1 MTRVAE
7 TVIINAPTFV
17 WGWLLPVIITLTA
30 AIVAILVEAF
40 VPRGSRRPI
49 QLVLFF
55 ATIVAAGVILIVDW
69 SQRGFTATG
78 SIAHDGPTV
87 VLQAIIL
94 VVSLVVGFIVSER
107 QVDGSG
113 DSFAPAAS
121 TIPGSDDEREATRV
135 GWTQTEIWPL
145 LLFSIGGALLFVS
158 ASDFLTLF
166 VALEVMSLPLYL
178 MAGLARRRRLLS
190 QEAALK
196 YFLLGALASAVL
208 LFGIALGYAYSGT
221 LYYSNFATAVAGT
234 TTGQAILLAAMGLMA
249 VGMFFKIGAVPF
261 HQWVPDV
268 YQGSPTPV
276 TAFMASVVKIAAF
289 GALLRLFYVAFAGL
303 QWEWRPVVW
312 AVAILTMLVGVIVA
326 VTQTDV
332 KRMLAYSS
340 IANTGYILVGFA
352 GTASTSI
359 SFVLF
364 YLLAYGVATA
374 GAFAIVMLVRDP
386 GGEATH
392 LSRWTG
398 LGKTNPLIAAIF
410 SLFLLSFAG
419 IPLTAGFIAKFG
431 VFASAIE
438 GGALPLVIVGVIASV
453 IAAFFYVR
461 VIVLMYFSEPLP
473 DGPRVAYPSVL
484 TSITIGLTAI
494 ATLLLGIAPQVVL
507 NLIHSAGVFLR

>member
-1 MTRVAE
+1 MSRVSELPA
-7 TVIINAPTFV
+7 ISGPTLN
-17 WGWLLPVIITLTA
+17 WGWLLPVVIILTA
-30 AIVAILVEAF
+30 AIIAILIEAF
-40 VPRGSRRPI
+40 VPRNSRRPI
-49 QLVLFF
+49 QMVLFF
-55 ATIVAAGVILIVDW
+55 ASLIGAGAILIADW

-78 SIAHDGPTV
+78 SYAHDGPTV
-87 VLQAIIL
+87 LLQAIIL
-94 VVSLVVGFIVSER
+94 IVSLVVGFIVAER
-107 QVDGSG
+107 GVDGSG
-113 DSFAPAAS
+113 DAFAPAAS
-121 TIPGSDDEREATRV
+121 TVPGSDDEREATRV
-135 GWTQTEIWPL
+135 GWMQTEIWPL
-145 LLFSIGGALLFVS
+145 MLFSIGGGLLFVA

-196 YFLLGALASAVL
+196 YFLLGAFASAIL
-208 LFGIALGYAYSGT
+208 LFGIALAYAYSGT
-221 LYYSNFATAVAGT
+221 LYYNLFADAVAST
-234 TTGQAILLAAMGLMA
+234 TTGQGILLVSIGLIA
-249 VGMFFKIGAVPF
+249 VGMLFKIGAVPF

-276 TAFMASVVKIAAF
+276 TTFMASVVKIAAF
-289 GALLRLFYVAFAGL
+289 GALLRIFYVAFEGL
-303 QWEWRPVVW
+303 QWEWRPVIW
-312 AVAILTMLVGVIVA
+312 TVAILTMLVGVVVA
-326 VTQTDV
+326 ITQTDV

-352 GTASTSI
+352 GVAAMSVK
-359 SFVLF
+359 FVIF
-364 YLLAYGVATA
+364 YLLVYGIATA

-398 LGKTNPLIAAIF
+398 LGKTNPLIAGIF

-431 VFASAIE
+431 VFAAAID
-438 GGALPLVIVGVIASV
+438 GGALPLVIVGVFASV

-461 VIVLMYFSEPLP
+461 VIVLMFFSDPLP

-484 TSITIGLTAI
+484 TSVAIGLTAI
-494 ATLLLGIAPQVVL
+494 ATVLLGIFPQAVL
-507 NLIHSAGVFLR
+507 NLINNAGVFLR

>member
-1 MTRVAE
+1 
-7 TVIINAPTFV
+7 
-17 WGWLLPVIITLTA
+17 LLPVVIVLTA
-30 AIVAILVEAF
+30 AIIAILIEAF
-40 VPRGSRRPI
+40 VPRNSRRPI
-49 QLVLFF
+49 QMVLFF
-55 ATIVAAGVILIVDW
+55 AALIGAGAILVADW

-78 SIAHDGPTV
+78 SYAHDGPAV
-87 VLQAIIL
+87 LLQAIIL
-94 VVSLVVGFIVSER
+94 VVSLFVGFIVAER
-107 QVDGSG
+107 GVDGSG
-113 DSFAPAAS
+113 DAFAPAAS
-121 TIPGSDDEREATRV
+121 TVPGSDDEREATRV

-145 LLFSIGGALLFVS
+145 MLFSIGGGLLFVA

-196 YFLLGALASAVL
+196 YFLLGAFASAIL
-208 LFGIALGYAYSGT
+208 LFGIALAYAYSGT
-221 LYYSNFATAVAGT
+221 LYYNKFADAVAST
-234 TTGQAILLAAMGLMA
+234 TTGQGILLVSIGLIA
-249 VGMFFKIGAVPF
+249 VGMLFKIGAVPF

-276 TAFMASVVKIAAF
+276 TTFMASVVKIAAF
-289 GALLRLFYVAFAGL
+289 GALLRIFYVAFEGL
-303 QWEWRPVVW
+303 QWEWRPVIW
-312 AVAILTMLVGVIVA
+312 TVAILTMLVGVVVA
-326 VTQTDV
+326 ITQTDV

-352 GTASTSI
+352 GVEKLSVQ
-359 SFVLF
+359 FVIF
-364 YLLAYGVATA
+364 YLLVYGISTA
-374 GAFAIVMLVRDP
+374 GAFAVVMLVRDP

-398 LGKTNPLIAAIF
+398 LGKTNPLIAGIF

-431 VFASAIE
+431 VFAAAID
-438 GGALPLVIVGVIASV
+438 GGALPLVIVGVFASV

-461 VIVLMYFSEPLP
+461 VIVLMFFSDPLP

-484 TSITIGLTAI
+484 TSVAIGLTAI
-494 ATLLLGIAPQVVL
+494 ATVLLGIFPQAVL
-507 NLIHSAGVFLR
+507 SLIEKAGVFIR

>member
-1 MTRVAE
+1 VSRVADSF
-7 TVIINAPTFV
+7 VISAPALN
-17 WGWLLPVIITLTA
+17 WDWLLPVIITLTA
-30 AIVAILVEAF
+30 AIIAILVEAF

-55 ATIVAAGVILIVDW
+55 ATLIGAGVALIVDW
-69 SQRGFTATG
+69 SQRGYTATG
-78 SIAHDGPTV
+78 SVAHDGPTV
-87 VLQAIIL
+87 LLQATIL
-94 VVSLVVGFIVSER
+94 IVSLVVGFVVSER
-107 QVDGSG
+107 RVDGSG
-113 DSFAPAAS
+113 DAFASAAS
-121 TIPGSDDEREATRV
+121 TIPGSDDEREAARF

-196 YFLLGALASAVL
+196 YFLLGAFASAVL
-208 LFGIALGYAYSGT
+208 LFGIALAYAYSGT
-221 LYYSNFATAVAGT
+221 LYYNQFAVAVTGT
-234 TTGQAILLAAMGLMA
+234 TTGQAILLASVGLIA
-249 VGMFFKIGAVPF
+249 VGMLFKIGAVPF

-268 YQGSPTPV
+268 YTGSPTPV
-276 TAFMASVVKIAAF
+276 TSFMASVVKIAAF

-303 QWEWRPVVW
+303 QWEWRPVIW

-326 VTQTDV
+326 ITQTDV

-340 IANTGYILVGFA
+340 IANTGYILVGFVGMSA
-352 GTASTSI
+352 KSV
-359 SFVLF
+359 SFVVF
-364 YLLAYGVATA
+364 YLFVYGVATV
-374 GAFAIVMLVRDP
+374 GSFAIVMLVRDP

-398 LGKTNPLIAAIF
+398 LGKTNPLIAGIF

-431 VFASAIE
+431 VFAAAID
-438 GGALPLVIVGVIASV
+438 GGATPLVIVGVIASV
-453 IAAFFYVR
+453 IAGFFYVR
-461 VIVLMYFSEPLP
+461 VIVLMYFSEPVV

-484 TSITIGLTAI
+484 TSLAIGLTAL
-494 ATLLLGIAPQVVL
+494 ATVLLGILPQVVL
-507 NLIHSAGVFLR
+507 NLINNAGVFLR

>member
-1 MTRVAE
+1 VSRVAE
-7 TVIINAPTFV
+7 TIISGPTLN
-17 WGWLLPVIITLTA
+17 WGWLLPVTITLTA

-40 VPRGSRRPI
+40 VPRNSRRPI

-55 ATIVAAGVILIVDW
+55 AALVGAGAVLVVDW
-69 SQRGFTATG
+69 TQLGFTATG
-78 SIAHDGPTV
+78 SVAHDGPAV
-87 VLQAIIL
+87 LLQAIIL
-94 VVSLVVGFIVSER
+94 LVSLIVGFIVAER
-107 QVDGSG
+107 NVDGSG
-113 DSFAPAAS
+113 DAFAPAAS
-121 TIPGSDDEREATRV
+121 TVPGSDDEREATRV

-145 LLFSIGGALLFVS
+145 MLFSIGGAMLFVA

-196 YFLLGALASAVL
+196 YFLLGAFASAVL
-208 LFGIALGYAYSGT
+208 LFGIALAYAYSGT
-221 LYYSNFATAVAGT
+221 LYYNLFADAVAST
-234 TTGQAILLAAMGLMA
+234 TTGQGILLVSIGLIS
-249 VGMFFKIGAVPF
+249 VGMLFKIGAVPF

-276 TAFMASVVKIAAF
+276 TTFMASVVKIAAF
-289 GALLRLFYVAFAGL
+289 GALLRIFYVAFLGL
-303 QWEWRPVVW
+303 QWEWRPVIW
-312 AVAILTMLVGVIVA
+312 TVAILTMLVGVVVA
-326 VTQTDV
+326 ITQTDV

-352 GTASTSI
+352 GVSGSSVA
-359 SFVLF
+359 FVIF
-364 YLLAYGVATA
+364 YLLVYGIATA

-398 LGKTNPLIAAIF
+398 LGKTNPLIAGIF

-431 VFASAIE
+431 VFAAAID
-438 GGALPLVIVGVIASV
+438 GGALPLVIVGVFSSV

-461 VIVLMYFSEPLP
+461 VIVLMFFSDPLP

-484 TSITIGLTAI
+484 TSVAIGLTAI
-494 ATLLLGIAPQVVL
+494 ATVLLGVFPQAVL
-507 NLIHSAGVFLR
+507 DLIHNAGVFLR

>member
-1 MTRVAE
+1 MIRAAE
-7 TVIINAPTFV
+7 TVISGPTLNWGYLAP
-17 WGWLLPVIITLTA
+17 IAITLTA
-30 AIVAILVEAF
+30 AIVSILVEAF
-40 VPRGSRRPI
+40 VPRGARRPL
-49 QLVLFF
+49 QLVIFF
-55 ATIVAAGVILIVDW
+55 ATIVGAGLILALNW
-69 SQRGFTATG
+69 SSHGFTASG
-78 SIAHDGPTV
+78 SVVHDGPAV
-87 VLQAIIL
+87 VLSAIIL
-94 VVSLVVGFIVSER
+94 AISLLVGFLVAER
-107 QVDGSG
+107 NLDGSG
-113 DSFAPAAS
+113 DAFAPAAS
-121 TIPGSDDEREATRV
+121 TVPGSDDEREATRV
-135 GWTQTEIWPL
+135 GWLQTEIWPL
-145 LLFSIGGALLFVS
+145 LMFSIGGALLFVAS
-158 ASDFLTLF
+158 ADFLTLF

-178 MAGLARRRRLLS
+178 MAGMARRRRLLS

-196 YFLLGALASAVL
+196 YFLLGALASAIL
-208 LFGIALGYAYSGT
+208 LFGIALAYAYSGT
-221 LYYSNFATAVAGT
+221 LYFNTFAETVASS
-234 TTGQAILLAAMGLMA
+234 TTGQTILLVSVALVA

-276 TAFMASVVKIAAF
+276 TTFMASVVKIAAF
-289 GALLRLFYVAFAGL
+289 GALLRIFYVAFEGL

-312 AVAILTMLVGVIVA
+312 AVSILTMLVGVVVA
-326 VTQTDV
+326 ITQTDI

-352 GTASTSI
+352 GVASTSV

-398 LGKTNPLIAAIF
+398 LGKNHPVVAGIF
-410 SLFLLSFAG
+410 ALFLLSFAG

-431 VFASAIE
+431 VFAAAIE
-438 GGALPLVIVGVIASV
+438 GGAMPLVLVGVVASV

-461 VIVLMYFSEPLP
+461 VIVLMFFSDPVE
-473 DGPRVAYPSVL
+473 DGPRIAYPSVL
-484 TSITIGLTAI
+484 TSIAIGVTAI
-494 ATLLLGIAPQVVL
+494 ATVILGIAPQPVL